1 MESSNHIIIKVYNRS
16 TITVLI
22 VGAGI
27 RKEGAKKD
35 IYTDIYTIVGKNA
48 IAINQLTTTLV
59 AWTLPTLLSWCNFT
73 KIGNYCFSPV
83 TAATPIFWIS

>member
-16 TITVLI
+16 TMTVLI

-27 RKEGAKKD
+27 RKEGAKK
-35 IYTDIYTIVGKNA
+35 DIYTIVGKNA

-59 AWTLPTLLSWCNFT
+59 ARGTPHT
-73 KIGNYCFSPV
+73 
-83 TAATPIFWIS
+83 TAPGE

>member
-16 TITVLI
+16 TMTVLI

-35 IYTDIYTIVGKNA
+35 IYTDIYTIVGKNV

-59 AWTLPTLLSWCNFT
+59 ARGTPHTTLLVQFH
-73 KIGNYCFSPV
+73 
-83 TAATPIFWIS
+83 